1 MGPEQREQRRGID
14 WSSSGKW
21 KRRSS
26 SSSKENT
33 VDHIDEERS
42 TDVLENSKKRG
53 RGQPTSPQKAHNNAA
68 EEDLAGR
75 LTSTR
80 RSFLSGSAK
89 LLGGGALG
97 LGLVAAPAFAKEDDH
112 GNDHGN
118 EDKGQGG
125 NGTNGGR
132 GGVTDVEILNYAL
145 TLERLEYEFY
155 RQNLRRF
162 NEREIEGAAIFE
174 GFGRKVR
181 SQIYENLVRIRNHEK
196 THVETLIAVIKKL
209 GGDPVPA
216 CEYDFGVNGVA
227 DFVATAQVLEDT
239 GVMAYDGAIAY
250 IDKPGLQTAGATIAT
265 VEARH
270 AAYLRLLNGEVPF
283 PEPFDDPKAPRQ
295 VCELVHKTFITEC
308 PFDLEGFC
316 KTLPNKV
323 ITL

>member
-1 MGPEQREQRRGID
+1 LGPEQREQRRGID

-33 VDHIDEERS
+33 VDHIDQERS

-53 RGQPTSPQKAHNNAA
+53 RNKPTRPQKAHNNAA
-68 EEDLAGR
+68 EEDPAGR
-75 LTSTR
+75 LTSR

-97 LGLVAAPAFAKEDDH
+97 LGLVAAPAFAKDDKED
-112 GNDHGN
+112 N
-118 EDKGQGG
+118 EDKEQGG
-125 NGTNGGR
+125 NSTNGGG

-155 RQNLRRF
+155 RQHLRRF
-162 NEREIEGAAIFE
+162 NEREIEGAAIFN

-283 PEPFDDPKAPRQ
+283 PKPFDEPKAPQ
-295 VCELVHKTFITEC
+295 AVCELVHKTFITEC

>member
-1 MGPEQREQRRGID
+1 MLEGDGHRDSAAREHEGPYEAHQRPISRRG
-14 WSSSGKW
+14 
-21 KRRSS
+21 
-26 SSSKENT
+26 
-33 VDHIDEERS
+33 
-42 TDVLENSKKRG
+42 
-53 RGQPTSPQKAHNNAA
+53 
-68 EEDLAGR
+68 
-75 LTSTR
+75 
-80 RSFLSGSAK
+80 FLGSSAK
-89 LLGGGALG
+89 VLGGGALA
-97 LGLVAAPAFAKEDDH
+97 LGLVAAPALAKDDH
-112 GNDHGN
+112 NGN
-118 EDKGQGG
+118 EDEGQGG
-125 NGTNGGR
+125 KGKN

-155 RQNLRRF
+155 RQHLRRF
-162 NEREIEGAAIFE
+162 NERQIEGAAIFE

-181 SQIYENLVRIRNHEK
+181 GQIYENLVRIRNHER
-196 THVETLIAVIKKL
+196 THVQTLIAVIKKL
-209 GGDPVPA
+209 GGRPVPA
-216 CEYDFGVNGVA
+216 CEYDFGVESVA
-227 DFVATAQVLEDT
+227 EFVATAQVLEDT

-250 IDKPGLQTAGATIAT
+250 IDRPGLQTAGATIAT